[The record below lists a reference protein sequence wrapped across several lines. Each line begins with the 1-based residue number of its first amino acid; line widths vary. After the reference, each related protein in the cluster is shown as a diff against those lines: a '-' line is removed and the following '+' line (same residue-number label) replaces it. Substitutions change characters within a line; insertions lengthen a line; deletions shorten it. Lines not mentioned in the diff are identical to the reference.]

1 VEEGAL
7 ELCRTL
13 ASNAPLAVSGM
24 KEVLGLLGQP
34 TLSQQE
40 RARVRALRV
49 AAFRSEDLREGKA
62 AFLEKRTPRFQ
73 GR

>member
-1 VEEGAL
+1 
-7 ELCRTL
+7 
-13 ASNAPLAVSGM
+13 M

-34 TLSQQE
+34 ALSQQE
-40 RARVRALRV
+40 RARVRELRV
-49 AAFRSEDLREGKA
+49 AAFRSEDLQEGKA